1 MASAAVHG
9 QEVRARDIVAYSD
22 AELIDYLDRNSNVV
36 SVSDPENLPESF
48 INRLSAETFRKLP
61 PPSRPVDFNQVAA
74 RLLAIPDSARSN
86 AESDDGS
93 DGSRSRL
100 STTEPY
106 SPGATLEK
114 ELYRKLVQAGG
125 RPCYPIDMLD
135 DVMRDPKAHR
145 ELLKPWMYHAEQK
158 TPDWQVFDRQLK
170 QWQGFREWQ
179 SRHRGVTDPA
189 HYQNLA
195 VEKLYKYFKR
205 RRTPGFSGYT
215 EAVKTLLHKQGFQHP
230 FELREDAEQQ
240 DRLSTWMEYLAF
252 AYCFYEQSA
261 AVVTRLQPTFDEAW
275 AKLQAS
281 VTLEPFETLEYLRNI
296 DSSFQRFNERC
307 DARQDYAA
315 ANAALSQLK
324 EAEPESPDLRGLPL
338 VSQDQHLAHLKAAE
352 AQVRKTKATMDAIM
366 ERSQHFVTFQQTVA
380 TYEHHRTEMGRMFRQ
395 LQWTKE
401 QVPLV
406 EAERD
411 QSASPSHDPT
421 DQHSPKR
428 KSPFR
433 SSALDEYVAEPQASG
448 ARKQRLQSQEPAER
462 PGDQLDDVHPTNGVP
477 RFHVSNASDQRAT
490 RGPLQ
495 SVVDSKAEKKQPLLK
510 TSSRRGTR
518 LSRPM
523 QMATKLDPVGG
534 RRSRRLA
541 GKPPECTPLV

>member
-9 QEVRARDIVAYSD
+9 QEVRARGIVAYSD

-48 INRLSAETFRKLP
+48 INRLRDISKAP
-61 PPSRPVDFNQVAA
+61 PPSCPVDFNQVAA

-205 RRTPGFSGYT
+205 RRTPDFSGYT
-215 EAVKTLLHKQGFQHP
+215 EAVKILLHKQGFQHP

-261 AVVTRLQPTFDEAW
+261 AVVTH
-275 AKLQAS
+275 
-281 VTLEPFETLEYLRNI
+281 
-296 DSSFQRFNERC
+296 SSFQRFNERC

-366 ERSQHFVTFQQTVA
+366 ERSQHFATFQQTVS
-380 TYEHHRTEMGRMFRQ
+380 TYEHHRTEMGRRFRQ
-395 LQWTKE
+395 LQWTME

-406 EAERD
+406 EAERN

-421 DQHSPKR
+421 YQHSPKR
-428 KSPFR
+428 KSSLR
-433 SSALDEYVAEPQASG
+433 SSDLDEYAAEPQASG
-448 ARKQRLQSQEPAER
+448 VRKQRLQSQEPAEQ
-462 PGDQLDDVHPTNGVP
+462 PGDQLDDVHPTN
-477 RFHVSNASDQRAT
+477 SASGQRAT

-495 SVVDSKAEKKQPLLK
+495 SVVGSKAEKKQPLLK

-518 LSRPM
+518 LSVPVP
-523 QMATKLDPVGG
+523 MATKLDPVGG

-541 GKPPECTPLV
+541 GKPPECTPLM